1 MTLTLTERI
10 IQDDGLDYDDLKLK
24 TEADYEET
32 VNYLIAGVKAW
43 INRHTG
49 VTYTNT
55 TTYPTYPSDLELIV
69 YNIVIRLLSNQTIQQ
84 DMPVVD
90 NENFKILYAI
100 NKVITT
106 DDREALKPF
115 IRKINPRITVLG
127 ATTPEDDD
135 SNNDVV

>member
-1 MTLTLTERI
+1 
-10 IQDDGLDYDDLKLK
+10 
-24 TEADYEET
+24 
-32 VNYLIAGVKAW
+32 
-43 INRHTG
+43 
-49 VTYTNT
+49 
-55 TTYPTYPSDLELIV
+55 
-69 YNIVIRLLSNQTIQQ
+69 
-84 DMPVVD
+84 MPVVD